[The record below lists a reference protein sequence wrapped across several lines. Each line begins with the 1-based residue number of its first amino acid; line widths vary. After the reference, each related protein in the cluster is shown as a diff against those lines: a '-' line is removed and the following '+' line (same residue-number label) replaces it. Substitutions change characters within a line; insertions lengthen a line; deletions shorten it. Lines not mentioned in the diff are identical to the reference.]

1 MMLSNKVVIRVID
14 ALQPNSRLI
23 YGIEP
28 NKLHDFTPLSMMD
41 GVATQHSNI
50 TASSR

>member
-1 MMLSNKVVIRVID
+1 MMHSNKVVIRVID

-23 YGIEP
+23 YGIQP
-28 NKLHDFTPLSMMD
+28 NKFLELTPVGMMG
-41 GVATQHSNI
+41 GVASQHSNV

>member
-1 MMLSNKVVIRVID
+1 MHSNKVVIRVID

-23 YGIEP
+23 YGVQT
-28 NKLHDFTPLSMMD
+28 NKLHELTPVGMMD
-41 GVATQHSNI
+41 GVATQHSNV

>member
-23 YGIEP
+23 YGVQP
-28 NKLHDFTPLSMMD
+28 NKSYELTPVGMMG
-41 GVATQHSNI
+41 GVATQH
-50 TASSR
+50 